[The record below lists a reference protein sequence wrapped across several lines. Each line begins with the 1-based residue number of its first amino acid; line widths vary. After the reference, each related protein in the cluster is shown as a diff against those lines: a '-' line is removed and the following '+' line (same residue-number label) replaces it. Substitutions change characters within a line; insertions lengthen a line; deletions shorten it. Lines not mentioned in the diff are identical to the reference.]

1 MQSWRQDT
9 QLASWLLGRRAN
21 GSQWYRFSPSLYQVQ
36 NTWLS
41 VQSPD
46 NQKNDDIS
54 SSSMADTLKTQ
65 EEAMSQP
72 ESQGQKNTDI
82 PAQSGR
88 RNSLTWGRVSLFV
101 LARPSTD
108 WMGATHIREGLLS
121 R

>member
-1 MQSWRQDT
+1 MVT
-9 QLASWLLGRRAN
+9 N
-21 GSQWYRFSPSLYQVQ
+21 GIDSVQ
-36 NTWLS
+36 

-65 EEAMSQP
+65 EEAMSQL

-108 WMGATHIREGLLS
+108 WMRATHIREGNLLS
-121 R
+121 SVYQFMPISSKNTVTDTPRIII